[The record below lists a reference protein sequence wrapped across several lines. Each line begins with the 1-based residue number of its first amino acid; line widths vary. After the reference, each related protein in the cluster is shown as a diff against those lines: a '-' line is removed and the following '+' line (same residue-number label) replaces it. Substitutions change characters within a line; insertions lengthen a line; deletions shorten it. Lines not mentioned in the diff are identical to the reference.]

1 VNFLSTGV
9 DALTLTET
17 PTGDVKITPALVV
30 SSVLYVL
37 DGKMTTKLN
46 VPDARPSTLN
56 VPTTLTVMLC
66 QLELA
71 LKDDAA
77 VAP

>member
-1 VNFLSTGV
+1 VVSQCPVSPAAHTVAVQVVSASYAPPIVNFLSTGV

-37 DGKMTTKLN
+37 DGKMTT
-46 VPDARPSTLN
+46 
-56 VPTTLTVMLC
+56 
-66 QLELA
+66 
-71 LKDDAA
+71 
-77 VAP
+77 